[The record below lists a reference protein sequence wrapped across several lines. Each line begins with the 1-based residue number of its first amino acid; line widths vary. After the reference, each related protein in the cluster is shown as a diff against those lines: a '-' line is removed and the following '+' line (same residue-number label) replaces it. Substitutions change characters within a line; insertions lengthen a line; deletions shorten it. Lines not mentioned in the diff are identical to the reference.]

1 MPRILMLNVFATA
14 RLCFVHSAYC
24 TIAFL
29 YVFKNVYLEVNGE
42 SGAEKK
48 HQHQSW
54 YKKWK
59 EETRSTVCE
68 NETGEGQEAAVCQHK
83 SDKETAVEKKIYI
96 LHDLCVSVE
105 KLGHKYY
112 L

>member
-29 YVFKNVYLEVNGE
+29 YVFKNVYLEVNRE

-48 HQHQSW
+48 HQHQS
-54 YKKWK
+54 
-59 EETRSTVCE
+59 
-68 NETGEGQEAAVCQHK
+68 
-83 SDKETAVEKKIYI
+83 
-96 LHDLCVSVE
+96 
-105 KLGHKYY
+105 
-112 L
+112 

>member
-48 HQHQSW
+48 HQHQS
-54 YKKWK
+54 
-59 EETRSTVCE
+59 
-68 NETGEGQEAAVCQHK
+68 
-83 SDKETAVEKKIYI
+83 
-96 LHDLCVSVE
+96 
-105 KLGHKYY
+105 
-112 L
+112 